1 MSAKTEFV
9 ITTTDQSKLTPKVV
23 GDNLLFERKQCL
35 QLGRE
40 LHKTYVAND
49 PFPHIVIDNFLPV
62 DCLRRIVEE
71 FPDRNTPQFSDSQS
85 KLKTSYSMEEIESAY
100 ITNFLS
106 ALNSSQ
112 FLGFLEEMTGIK
124 GLIPD
129 PHIGVGQAPRPRQR
143 DADDAPVDQV
153 CGDAVI
159 RDFDVPDPRVSAHRN
174 AHTTP
179 P

>member
-1 MSAKTEFV
+1 M
-9 ITTTDQSKLTPKVV
+9 TPKVV
-23 GDNLLFERKQCL
+23 GDTFLFEREQCL
-35 QLGRE
+35 QLGRK
-40 LHKTYVAND
+40 LYKTYVAND

-85 KLKTSYSMEEIESAY
+85 KLKTSYHTEEIESAY
-100 ITNFLS
+100 ITNFLN

-129 PHIGVGQAPRPRQR
+129 PHFAGGGLHETARGGHLSIHADFNIQRKLNLRRRLNLILFLNEGWKEIGR
-143 DADDAPVDQV
+143 
-153 CGDAVI
+153 
-159 RDFDVPDPRVSAHRN
+159 AHV
-174 AHTTP
+174 
-179 P
+179 